1 MGDSAE
7 WFRKQR
13 DALTSGISR
22 VVDEFNGD
30 LEKELN
36 RRDQEKKSLLEHI
49 STLVTVN
56 SRVAT
61 ENNQFRNHTAVAIQP
76 HGLSGHASGPR
87 TKILEARNEVLNERE
102 DKANGE
108 EDRIVP
114 YRDFADLTE
123 KYNTLRSQ
131 NHETE
136 KALRE
141 IQRRY
146 EAMKEKNQAVKERV
160 KEWQRYTKHQLAKKA
175 ALNSKTATTPSTT
188 SAVEAVEDEGSSTF
202 TSSTPR
208 AGLNGGTLPAS
219 SSFLSP
225 RIPLNAE
232 ERLRPFQDIPA
243 DLILVNAPHSFGTSA
258 LLQEPENATSHHA
271 NHEPTDLPML
281 RDYRAQELRGGFQAI
296 SDHLDMAQGT
306 SSLLGGPPASEI
318 MSSSQIT
325 EDETAAAQRI
335 VKGSEPIV
343 TSEGDDGPEFVS
355 ARSLKRKR
363 QHLNKIEVHDE
374 SRASDG
380 IPARPIRIKEENSS
394 SLPQTTNSPQK
405 LMRKETLDL
414 DELGSKIVTPRKR
427 RLRME
432 DCLSLHSTVLGNFRH
447 EQSTSLPIAKD
458 EALAENNLQIDP
470 GDSPAMLTSPDHDPD
485 VKIEGRA
492 NSEPASSQQILP
504 GGPPV
509 DVLHPLDP
517 NVRALPRTSQ
527 PDPRDLCRQKDQ
539 VRGGH
544 ILGEDGE
551 EKGSTPNV
559 RVKRS
564 SPTAKAES
572 TRRLHSLLEAPT
584 PEKHA
589 LSTTRTPII
598 SKPRRHQ
605 HDGLDITMASAQST
619 RAQAQPELISKQALK
634 NRRQGSSS
642 RSGSRPGSRLGSSPR
657 SLPESLPG
665 SRLGSRTDLRSSHT
679 SLRARPLDQLTVADF
694 KPNPAFNQGFNYSFP
709 ETVRSRDARRC
720 LPGCTDPSC
729 CGSAFRALAAAA
741 PALPVPGRLF
751 DDSQDDSDGNER
763 LLKDY
768 LGGAYD
774 VQRIRRMK
782 AEERE
787 ELILQAKTRWMAD
800 NHGKHRHAYERRA
813 TPPGFW
819 RTDMPSTQE
828 IERDRE
834 AARELERKNVEE
846 RWRESMREGG
856 RWLFRD
862 E

>member
-1 MGDSAE
+1 M
-7 WFRKQR
+7 
-13 DALTSGISR
+13 
-22 VVDEFNGD
+22 
-30 LEKELN
+30 
-36 RRDQEKKSLLEHI
+36 EHI

-56 SRVAT
+56 GRLAT
-61 ENNQFRNHTAVAIQP
+61 ENNYFQNQAAVAIQP
-76 HGLSGHASGPR
+76 HGLSSHVSGPR
-87 TKILEARNEVLNERE
+87 TKILEAQNEVLNERE

-108 EDRIVP
+108 EGRIVP
-114 YRDFADLTE
+114 YRDFANLTE
-123 KYNTLRSQ
+123 KYNALRSQ

-146 EAMKEKNQAVKERV
+146 EAMKEKYQAVKERA
-160 KEWQRYTKHQLAKKA
+160 KEWQRYAKHQLAKKA
-175 ALNSKTATTPSTT
+175 ALNSKTATTRSTT
-188 SAVEAVEDEGSSTF
+188 SGVEAVEDEGGPTS

-208 AGLNGGTLPAS
+208 AGLNGGTSSPSISRLQAS
-219 SSFLSP
+219 SSFLSLQT
-225 RIPLNAE
+225 PLNAE
-232 ERLRPFQDIPA
+232 ERLRPLPDVPA

-258 LLQEPENATSHHA
+258 LLQETENATSHHT
-271 NHEPTDLPML
+271 NHEPTDLPKL

-296 SDHLDMAQGT
+296 SDHLDVAQGAP
-306 SSLLGGPPASEI
+306 SFLGGPPASEM
-318 MSSSQIT
+318 MSSSQTT
-325 EDETAAAQRI
+325 EDESAAAQRI

-343 TSEGDDGPEFVS
+343 ASEGDDEPEFVF

-363 QHLNKIEVHDE
+363 QHLNKIEIHDE

-380 IPARPIRIKEENSS
+380 IPAGPIRIKEENSS
-394 SLPQTTNSPQK
+394 SLPQTTISPQK

-414 DELGSKIVTPRKR
+414 DELGSKIATPRKR

-447 EQSTSLPIAKD
+447 ERSTSLPIVKD

-470 GDSPAMLTSPDHDPD
+470 DDSPAMLTSSDHGSD
-485 VKIEGRA
+485 VNIEGRA

-509 DVLHPLDP
+509 GVLHPLDP

-527 PDPRDLCRQKDQ
+527 PDPRGLCRRKGE
-539 VRGGH
+539 VRGGQKIC

-551 EKGSTPNV
+551 DLPPEGKGSTPNV
-559 RVKRS
+559 RTKPS

-572 TRRLHSLLEAPT
+572 TRRLLSLLEAPT
-584 PEKHA
+584 LEKHA

-605 HDGLDITMASAQST
+605 HDSLDIIMASPKSA
-619 RAQAQPELISKQALK
+619 RIQAQPELISKQALK
-634 NRRQGSSS
+634 TRRQGSSS

-657 SLPESLPG
+657 SLPGSLPG
-665 SRLGSRTDLRSSHT
+665 SRPGSCTDLRSSHT
-679 SLRARPLDQLTVADF
+679 SLRVRPLDQLTIADF
-694 KPNPAFNQGFNYSFP
+694 KPNPVNQGFNYAFP
-709 ETVRSRDARRC
+709 ETVRGRDARRC

-729 CGSAFRALAAAA
+729 CGSVFRVLAAAA
-741 PALPVPGRLF
+741 PALPVPSRLF
-751 DDSQDDSDGNER
+751 DDSQDDSDENER

-774 VQRIRRMK
+774 VQRIRRMR

-787 ELILQAKTRWMAD
+787 ELVLQAKTKWMAD

-828 IERDRE
+828 IERDRK
-834 AARELERKNVEE
+834 AARELERKSVEE